1 MAVHNNKVFNKP
13 KNKEEAKEM
22 LSNLSSST
30 HEVVWRC
37 IYQEN
42 NQFSFSE
49 LTKVQFK
56 TLSEWEID
64 YMTFNLVIRQVHME
78 YKIGLVK

>member
-1 MAVHNNKVFNKP
+1 
-13 KNKEEAKEM
+13 M

-30 HEVVWRC
+30 HEVVTGVC

-56 TLSEWEID
+56 TLSDKGKLI
-64 YMTFNLVIRQVHME
+64 I
-78 YKIGLVK
+78 I